1 MFKLH
6 RHRSDRLV
14 ERIEFKF
21 SNFQAAQVPKGW
33 DKIFISVIC
42 LDNGKSVAKS
52 SRAVVRNGTC
62 HWPDSMSEFISFY
75 QDVSTKEI
83 EECHYK
89 FVVLMGSSRTTILG
103 EITLNL
109 ADYLSS
115 SDPSVISSPLN
126 KCNFTTTLQFNI
138 QCLSTKSKLR
148 GAKSAKDGS
157 SHHEDRNT
165 GNDSKSDGSATPD
178 ELGTK
183 EASLSASESHCSS
196 NSGEI
201 SIDRTTFSPHN
212 TNSSYGGS
220 YVGRQ
225 DSNGSFVNSPFSKS
239 NGISQLASPLGST
252 KDLLEAAE
260 ETIEELRDEAK
271 MWERHSRKVKV
282 EMENLKKDYAE
293 KAKQLDEVQTE
304 LSSANAE
311 RDFLKLEVEQLKT
324 SLEESRAS
332 AIKSFGTP
340 KYDDMVSP
348 KYDEMMNSHK
358 ELEGE
363 LQFQKETNANLTLQ
377 LRKTQEANVELLAVI
392 QELEEAVEAQREDIS
407 RISTVEQQIKE
418 KDEEI
423 AVLKNKL
430 AQAVDR
436 PSRPGANP
444 DMSQQSS
451 DLERENEA
459 LKAKIHEL
467 ERDCAELT
475 DENLDLLYKIKDL
488 NNGDIAEVP
497 RRDATE
503 KSQLNDF
510 EIKCAELE
518 IKLQGFREEN
528 DKLLKKLQKSEE
540 EMVEKN
546 NELSELRESLA
557 LGNSS
562 FSEKL
567 EESKSEST
575 NSLKERIDI
584 LMHSNAELG
593 KKNGELEEII
603 ESLHDEKSSNSASLE
618 EVKRDIDSHVASN
631 KVLERKSK
639 ELELANKELEL
650 QISELEQE
658 NIQLSERISGLEAQ
672 SRYLKDEQESNRA
685 ELEDSRSLIQELK
698 EKLVR
703 QQTETEQAKFEHR
716 EKLQQSNEKF
726 EQAQEEVEALRRSN
740 AKVQSTV
747 EGLIEECSSLQSLNV
762 NLRKQK
768 VELHENVTRLELQ
781 LEESR
786 KKCVEFS
793 RRAENLEGKLL
804 SLQIDVSSK
813 EQSMLSELERLLEE
827 HKEQEEKISRAH
839 QMLSKL
845 EVEKAVEVENLHNQ
859 IEALTA
865 QISSTDDE
873 KERVQLD
880 TVQEVSNLRSDKAKL
895 ESSLNAANLQVKT
908 YESDLETLKRESKN
922 KVQGLVDLLGASKQS
937 EAMLM
942 ADIEH
947 MRSLV
952 ETTRSNEENLNRKS
966 NELEVRLKSSDYEKK
981 QILEEISDLKSQV
994 QKITQLQEE
1003 ILHLKGLNDET
1014 KFEKEKLEE
1023 KLKLIC
1029 DQCEELRREKEALAE
1044 KVGSMEKA
1052 LNTGEDERRSKTVL
1066 EAKLVRLQSDLSI
1079 KDAASAVEA
1088 ELRNEINRMKRSNK
1102 EYQRRIQSLEQEK
1115 EELLRSQCC
1124 AKEEENNKPTQE
1136 QGDVHR
1142 ESEGKIV
1149 ALEAEL
1155 KEMKERY
1162 SNISLQYAQVEAER
1176 EELVQKL
1183 KSTKTT
1189 PKRWFS

>member
-6 RHRSDRLV
+6 RHRSDRVV

-42 LDNGKSVAKS
+42 LDNGKSVAKT

-75 QDVSTKEI
+75 QDVSSKEI

-89 FVVLMGSSRTTILG
+89 FVVLMGSTRTTILG

-115 SDPSVISSPLN
+115 SDPSVISSALN

-138 QCLSTKSKLR
+138 QCLSSKSKLR

-178 ELGTK
+178 ELGIK

-196 NSGEI
+196 NSGEM
-201 SIDRTTFSPHN
+201 SLDRTTFSPHN
-212 TNSSYGGS
+212 TNSSYVGS

-225 DSNGSFVNSPFSKS
+225 DSTGSFVSNHSPFSKS
-239 NGISQLASPLGST
+239 NGTQLASPLGST

-304 LSSANAE
+304 LSSSNAE
-311 RDFLKLEVEQLKT
+311 RDLLKLEIDKLKS

-332 AIKSFGTP
+332 AIESFGAP

-348 KYDEMMNSHK
+348 KYDEMMNAHK

-407 RISTVEQQIKE
+407 RIGNVEQQIKE

-444 DMSQQSS
+444 GMSQVSS

-475 DENLDLLYKIKDL
+475 DENLDLLFKIKDI
-488 NNGDIAEVP
+488 NNGDIVEVP
-497 RRDATE
+497 RQDATE
-503 KSQLNDF
+503 KSQINDF
-510 EIKCAELE
+510 DIKCTELE

-528 DKLLKKLQKSEE
+528 DKLLKRLQKSEE
-540 EMVEKN
+540 EIIEKN
-546 NELSELRESLA
+546 NELCELRERLA

-575 NSLKERIDI
+575 NDLKEKIEI
-584 LMHSNAELG
+584 LMHSNAELE

-603 ESLHDEKSSNSASLE
+603 ELHNEKSSNSASLE

-672 SRYLKDEQESNRA
+672 SRYLKDDQESNRA

-703 QQTETEQAKFEHR
+703 QQTETEQAKLEQR
-716 EKLQQSNEKF
+716 EKLHQCNEKF
-726 EQAQEEVEALRRSN
+726 EQSQEEVEALRRSN

-747 EGLIEECSSLQSLNV
+747 EGLIEECSSLQNLNL

-813 EQSMLSELERLLEE
+813 EQSMLSELERLFEE

-873 KERVQLD
+873 QERVQLD
-880 TVQEVSNLRSDKAKL
+880 TIQEVSNLRSDKAKL

-908 YESDLETLKRESKN
+908 YELELETLKRESKN

-952 ETTRSNEENLNRKS
+952 DTTRSNEENLNKKS
-966 NELEVRLKSSDYEKK
+966 NELEVKLKSSDYEKK

-1102 EYQRRIQSLEQEK
+1102 EYLRRVQSLEQEK
-1115 EELLRSQCC
+1115 EELLRSQCG
-1124 AKEEENNKPTQE
+1124 AKEEENKKPTQE

-1142 ESEGKIV
+1142 ESEGKIA

-1162 SNISLQYAQVEAER
+1162 SSISLQYAQVEAER